1 MSLKSA
7 INSVRFKITLWYSF
21 TLLFSLA
28 IFSILL
34 YDQQKTALGEHTD
47 ELLALKAENLADTIE
62 AYIKDE
68 NNAGTKKAMNL
79 SVKSPLRDAIN
90 TLINEHL
97 PDPGLSS
104 ISVRITDASGKTL
117 LSSANIA
124 DLPDISEESL
134 SEAIHGSAYYET
146 LTLRKGEKRGD
157 FYRSYSTPVQRDGN
171 TFYIVQVFRPLY
183 QNQFAMKTMLKNIF
197 IFIPV
202 TALLTG
208 LLGMTMA
215 GLALKP
221 VHNIIKT
228 TRQINAEN
236 LHLRIDPPKTRD
248 EIRELADFF
257 NEMLSR
263 LEESFLA
270 QKRFIQDASHELKT
284 PITILKGEM
293 EVALKKARSV
303 GEYEEILKSNLEE
316 IERIGLLVE
325 NLLTLA
331 RLDNRESYQETSII
345 EINEL
350 LKQASEKMKKMAE
363 AKNIKINLNLTHE
376 KLQVKA
382 DRDQLIRAFSNI
394 IENAIKYS
402 PSSSSVG
409 ISSYIEDRKFLVSV
423 TDEGPGIPP
432 ESLPHI
438 FERFYRADSSR
449 STEGFGLGLSIAKSA
464 LENCS
469 ASIKAENTPGSG
481 ARFIITFNPISA

>member
-1 MSLKSA
+1 MS
-7 INSVRFKITLWYSF
+7 
-21 TLLFSLA
+21 
-28 IFSILL
+28 
-34 YDQQKTALGEHTD
+34 
-47 ELLALKAENLADTIE
+47 
-62 AYIKDE
+62 
-68 NNAGTKKAMNL
+68 L
-79 SVKSPLRDAIN
+79 SVKGPFKDAVSA
-90 TLINEHL
+90 LINEHL

-104 ISVRITDASGKTL
+104 ISVRITDVSGRTL
-117 LSSANIA
+117 LSSANTA
-124 DLPDISEESL
+124 DLPDISGESL
-134 SEAIHGSAYYET
+134 REANHGSAYYET
-146 LTLRKGEKRGD
+146 LTLHQREEKAS
-157 FYRSYSTPVQRDGN
+157 FYRSYSTPVQQDGK
-171 TFYIVQVFRPLY
+171 TFYVLQVFRPLY
-183 QNQFAMKTMLKNIF
+183 QNQFAMKTMLKNIL

-221 VHNIIKT
+221 VHDIIKT

-316 IERIGLLVE
+316 IERISLLVE

-331 RLDNRESYQETSII
+331 RLDNRENSQQNSILDL
-345 EINEL
+345 NEL
-350 LKQASEKMKKMAE
+350 VKQASENMTKPAE
-363 AKNIKINLNLTHE
+363 AKNIKLNLNLANE
-376 KLQVKA
+376 KLLIKA
-382 DRDQLIRAFSNI
+382 DKDQLIRAFSNI

-402 PSSSSVG
+402 PPSSSVEIG
-409 ISSYIEDRKFLVSV
+409 SHIEDGKFVISV

-438 FERFYRADSSR
+438 FERFYRADTSR

-469 ASIKAENTPGSG
+469 ASIKAENISGSG
-481 ARFIITFNPISA
+481 ARFIIIFNSTLTLR